1 MIEAFILPIIGKEL
15 VVKAFSETSFSIYNS
30 IHDLQKYNHYDFK
43 TLIEQLDIQ
52 SKIEIINLYIK
63 EKEEAGLLT
72 ESIKKAI
79 ESLLTIIKKINSE
92 IQEIKE
98 EINNHKLK
106 WFHSYRSPNIRD
118 KISNLVNH
126 SIVFEKRMDLLLKL

>member
-1 MIEAFILPIIGKEL
+1 MIEAFIIPIIGKEI

-30 IHDLQKYNHYDFK
+30 LHDLQTYNHYDFK

-52 SKIEIINLYIK
+52 SKIEIINLYVK
-63 EKEEAGLLT
+63 EKEETEMLS

-79 ESLLTIIKKINSE
+79 DSLLTIIKKINYE
-92 IQEIKE
+92 IQEIKD
-98 EINNHKLK
+98 EINNHKFK
-106 WFHSYRSPNIRD
+106 WFYSFRSPDIRD
-118 KISNLVNH
+118 KINNLVNH